1 MKTTISY
8 QRPFHVSMLDTFAN
22 ATMKELDYM
31 NESSNQRKCKTE
43 LEPRLKGIYIP
54 EVYDKYTTRKV
65 GLKYN
70 QPKNI

>member
-1 MKTTISY
+1 
-8 QRPFHVSMLDTFAN
+8 MLDTFAN

-65 GLKYN
+65 GLK
-70 QPKNI
+70 

>member
-1 MKTTISY
+1 
-8 QRPFHVSMLDTFAN
+8 
-22 ATMKELDYM
+22 M

-70 QPKNI
+70 QPKYYQSLFASDLFGYDSNVDLYKVW